1 MDKIRMMDIE
11 KENEILKQRQKE
23 VVDMIKNWWAKKNN
37 IELIKI
43 HEAELQGGVVTL
55 LKEIENKLK

>member
-1 MDKIRMMDIE
+1 MDIV

-43 HEAELQGGVVTL
+43 HEAEIQGGVVTL
-55 LKEIENKLK
+55 LKDIENKLK

>member
-1 MDKIRMMDIE
+1 MDIV

-37 IELIKI
+37 IELAKI
-43 HEAELQGGVVTL
+43 HEAEIQGGVVTL
-55 LKEIENKLK
+55 LKDIENKLK